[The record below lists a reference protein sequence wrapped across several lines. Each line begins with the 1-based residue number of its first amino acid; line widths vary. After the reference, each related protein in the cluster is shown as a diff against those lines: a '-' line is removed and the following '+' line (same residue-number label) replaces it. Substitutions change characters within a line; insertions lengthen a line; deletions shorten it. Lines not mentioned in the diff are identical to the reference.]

1 MLSRSRRVRARTDRL
16 ARVCTSTQTEAEAA
30 AQSGSPRAPKRRV
43 SFDNA
48 KKMLQKGKN
57 KWQSLRERTASTV
70 IMIASVIGIL
80 SLGHAYCI
88 VLIFGVANAMVQEL
102 FTFVANT
109 HGEEVGVENEALR
122 RTTMTLRWHLYWT
135 AQFALYGRFA
145 KYLWLGFFSAE
156 DWNELLTE
164 GAENPHN
171 VVAWLAMHH
180 SFLSFCSYIGGVVY
194 FVLTLR
200 KGKYE
205 YQFSQFAWTHMI
217 LFVAIMMEYFNM
229 ANLMEG
235 MIWFIFPLFLVIV
248 NDIMAYIFGKM
259 FGRTPLIKI
268 SPNKTWEG
276 FLGAAVATIGCA
288 PVCAYYMQKLRYLT
302 CPPSGDVYFRGVFYH
317 GTWCQVAEPFIT
329 ADRPLSKLFGS
340 VAGPIVTRITGVASV
355 RCSMFVLHAFALG
368 TFASAIAPFGGFFAS
383 GFKRAFKIKDFAE
396 TIPGHGGITDRM
408 DCHVMNSCFSHL
420 YLSNFVQHVGGA
432 YALGMMLTKIEL
444 VSDEHIVE
452 LYKAIKRMVATRG
465 IPID

>member
-1 MLSRSRRVRARTDRL
+1 M
-16 ARVCTSTQTEAEAA
+16 
-30 AQSGSPRAPKRRV
+30 
-43 SFDNA
+43 SFDDA
-48 KKMLQKGKN
+48 KRMLEQGKN
-57 KWQSLRERTASTV
+57 KWKSLRERTASTV
-70 IMIASVIGIL
+70 IMIGSVIGIMT
-80 SLGHAYCI
+80 LGHAYCI
-88 VLIFGVANAMVQEL
+88 ALIFGVAYAMTSEL
-102 FTFVANT
+102 FAFVANS
-109 HGEEVGVENEALR
+109 HAEEAGTENEELR
-122 RTTMTLRWHLYWT
+122 RSTKRLRWHLYWT
-135 AQFALYGRFA
+135 ATFALYGRFA

-164 GAENPHN
+164 GAENAQD

-180 SFLSFCSYIGGVVY
+180 SFLSFCSYTGGLVY

-200 KGKYE
+200 KGKYA
-205 YQFSQFAWTHMI
+205 YQFSHFAWTHMI
-217 LFVAIMMEYFNM
+217 LFVAIMMEYFNL

-235 MIWFIFPLFLVIV
+235 LIWFVFPLLVVVV

-276 FLGAAVATIGCA
+276 FLGAAVSTILVA
-288 PVCAYYMQKLRYLT
+288 PVFAYHMQNLRYLT
-302 CPPSGDVYFRGVFYH
+302 CPPSGGVYFRGVFH
-317 GTWCQVAEPFIT
+317 RGPWCKVAEPFIM
-329 ADRPLSKLFGS
+329 ADIPLVKFLGS
-340 VAGPIVTRITGVASV
+340 IVGPMVTRLTGITTV
-355 RCSMFVLHAFALG
+355 RCSMFMLHSIALA

-408 DCHVMNSCFSHL
+408 DCHVINSCFSHM
-420 YLSNFVQHVGGA
+420 YLNNFVRHVGSA

-452 LYKAIKRMVATRG
+452 LYKATKRMIAARG
-465 IPID
+465 LRID